1 MNVDRAPLTDE
12 EEQTIVRQAE
22 KLRSMVRDVVP
33 EDGLYEKLRRAA
45 VERRPLRIKLGM
57 DPTAPDVHLGHAVPL
72 SLLRELQEMGHEVD
86 LVIGDF
92 TARIGDPSGRS
103 ETRKP
108 MTPEQIAENAKSYAD
123 QVFRI
128 LDPARTTLHYN
139 SSWLS
144 PLTLGDVLEITATY
158 TVARMLERDDFSKRF
173 QQNLPI
179 GVHEFLYPL
188 MQGYDSVALHSD
200 IEVGGTDQ
208 RFNLIVGR
216 HLQENFGQVP
226 QAAIMVEIL
235 EGTDGKQKMSK
246 SLGNYIGLNEPPDEM
261 FGKVMSIPDG
271 LMPRY
276 YQLVSGLPLQQ
287 IQEILQALEENT
299 LHPRD
304 AKLRLAGAIV
314 QRFWGAEAA
323 EQAEARFVRIFH
335 SGDLPEQM
343 PEYAVASQPIWLP
356 RLMVSLGLTHSHGEA
371 RRLIEQGAVMLNGNR
386 LRDPSVEIVPQEGDV
401 LQVGKRRFARLKIRA

>member
-1 MNVDRAPLTDE
+1 MNVERAPLTTE
-12 EEQTIVRQAE
+12 EEQTIARQAE
-22 KLRSMVRDVVP
+22 KLRAMVRDVVP

-128 LDPARTTLHYN
+128 LDPAHTTLHYN

-261 FGKVMSIPDG
+261 FGKIMSIPDT

-276 YQLVSGLPLQQ
+276 YQLVSGLPPQQ
-287 IQEILQALEENT
+287 IQGILQALKENRV
-299 LHPRD
+299 HPRD
-304 AKLRLAGAIV
+304 AKLQLAGAIV
-314 QRFWGAEAA
+314 RRFWGAEAA
-323 EQAEARFVRIFH
+323 EQAEARFMRIFH
-335 SGDLPEQM
+335 RGDLPEQM
-343 PEYAVASQPIWLP
+343 PEYAVGSQPIWLP
-356 RLMVSLGLTHSHGEA
+356 RLMVSIGLAHSHGEA
-371 RRLIEQGAVMLNGNR
+371 RRLIEQGAVMLNGSR
-386 LRDPSVEIVPQEGDV
+386 LRDPSIEIVPQEGDV
-401 LQVGKRRFARLKIRA
+401 LQVGKRRFARLKTNV